1 MLKIVYACQD
11 VLVCTTCSNHS
22 QLVFH
27 KQTVD
32 FTHHVCDIS
41 VFELIDS
48 QSLQYVLEM
57 VNIIFVQDV
66 TLVGTSMGASTIWS
80 YIELFGEVGIARAVF
95 VDQAP
100 LQVQH

>member
-1 MLKIVYACQD
+1 M
-11 VLVCTTCSNHS
+11 
-22 QLVFH
+22 
-27 KQTVD
+27 TVD
-32 FTHHVCDIS
+32 FTHHICDIS

-48 QSLQYVLEM
+48 LQPVLVM